1 MLDTVSQD
9 EDKNR
14 QKDPNEMTSLNV
26 AASVTARPIGQR
38 HHAIVSYRDNHL
50 IVGAPTLRDTVTERT
65 QPLDLLLASL
75 ATDCTFVCQDAAQRD
90 GITLYSMVVTAELAN
105 LKTEPQIVLRVALS
119 GPDAAQTAPLVE
131 AIKQG
136 SKTYQMLN
144 RAMTISIVTSI

>member
-1 MLDTVSQD
+1 MSHEEDT
-9 EDKNR
+9 NR
-14 QKDPNEMTSLNV
+14 QKDPNAMNALNV

-38 HHAIVSYRDNHL
+38 HHAIVSYRDSHL
-50 IVGAPTLRDTVTERT
+50 IVGAPALRDTVAERT

-75 ATDCTFVCQDAAQRD
+75 ATDCTFVCQDAAQRE

-105 LKTEPQIVLRVALS
+105 LKTEPEILLRLALA

-144 RAMTISIVTSI
+144 RAMRITIAAGS